1 MVYTANLLHLE
12 CRFIEITISS
22 VRCNSIS
29 SLVFVPR
36 RYPTLNQRKTSWSK
50 ISTWTSFCFFS
61 YAESDYS
68 LDSATKIFTTFR
80 YIGLSC
86 PLDPPLIN
94 CNSTG

>member
-12 CRFIEITISS
+12 CRFIEITILS
-22 VRCNSIS
+22 VPCKSVS
-29 SLVFVPR
+29 SLVFVPHR
-36 RYPTLNQRKTSWSK
+36 CPTLNQRKTSWSK
-50 ISTWTSFCFFS
+50 ISTWTSLCRFS

-68 LDSATKIFTTFR
+68 LDSAAKIFTSFR
-80 YIGLSC
+80 YIELSC